1 MGAQKTLI
9 QKTYEIN
16 VGQDSLDIDFL
27 GTNRQFHWTELTLVN
42 GKSNKHTSIY
52 DSYNVEMASKI
63 LKSVRLTKFTEIY
76 SLTNGKKYGIDNL
89 TQKHFLFKQSVA
101 PLSDCMHNPVLIPE
115 DEYFDVKSDESIYL
129 DLRASSGYV
138 KETEK
143 LEKNNSKITLHLILK
158 QVARKKLRLRVWAY
172 SLGEYLYV
180 LTKNRLTLR
189 HRTYTINQTDDDL
202 LE

>member
-1 MGAQKTLI
+1 M
-9 QKTYEIN
+9 
-16 VGQDSLDIDFL
+16 
-27 GTNRQFHWTELTLVN
+27 VN

-63 LKSVRLTKFTEIY
+63 LKSVRLTKFSEIY
-76 SLTNGKKYGIDNL
+76 SLTNGKKYDIDNL

-143 LEKNNSKITLHLILK
+143 LERNNSKITLHLI
-158 QVARKKLRLRVWAY
+158 Q
-172 SLGEYLYV
+172 
-180 LTKNRLTLR
+180 NR
-189 HRTYTINQTDDDL
+189 
-202 LE
+202 